1 VQAEANNIV
10 REAMNSKLNEM
21 VAIGARIVT
30 DRGQNETAEGARIR
44 FASENSVLG
53 DVVNNLSEALFTCIL
68 WVGEFM
74 GFDGDTEF
82 YLNTE
87 FYDKSVDPQLI
98 MSMVTLLDREII
110 GEADIFDRLKSA
122 GLIEP
127 GRTLDMVKSERGL
140 NNPLI

>member
-1 VQAEANNIV
+1 
-10 REAMNSKLNEM
+10 
-21 VAIGARIVT
+21 
-30 DRGQNETAEGARIR
+30 
-44 FASENSVLG
+44 
-53 DVVNNLSEALFTCIL
+53 
-68 WVGEFM
+68 
-74 GFDGDTEF
+74 
-82 YLNTE
+82 
-87 FYDKSVDPQLI
+87 

>member
-1 VQAEANNIV
+1 
-10 REAMNSKLNEM
+10 
-21 VAIGARIVT
+21 
-30 DRGQNETAEGARIR
+30 
-44 FASENSVLG
+44 
-53 DVVNNLSEALFTCIL
+53 
-68 WVGEFM
+68 
-74 GFDGDTEF
+74 
-82 YLNTE
+82 LNTE